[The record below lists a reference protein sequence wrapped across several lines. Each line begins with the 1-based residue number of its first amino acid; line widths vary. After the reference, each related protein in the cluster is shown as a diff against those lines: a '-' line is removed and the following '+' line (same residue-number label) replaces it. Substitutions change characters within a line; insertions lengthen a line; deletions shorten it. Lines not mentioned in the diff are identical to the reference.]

1 MYKKIDVSASD
12 NIVFQLV
19 IESPKKLQA
28 ITLQLIIGLLIKSCT
43 VLIDHKSELEHP
55 SGK

>member
-1 MYKKIDVSASD
+1 MYIKINVSVSD
-12 NIVFQLV
+12 NIVFQFV

-28 ITLQLIIGLLIKSCT
+28 ITLQLIIGLFIKSCT
-43 VLIDHKSELEHP
+43 VLIDPKPELEHP